1 MRCCQCQKELPEG
14 ALFCKY
20 CGAKQT
26 PNPEPEVREAAA
38 GQEVSPVCVSP
49 DVGPAPSALAE
60 EPLSVTI
67 QAAPPPEAA
76 PGGGTLKTQIAAE
89 ESPAS
94 SSPCGEEE
102 SMPEPVPLPSDPE
115 AVPPSDAA
123 PAPVSVEPAVF
134 TGSPDSIPASEGSSG
149 QKNCGGKPSAAE
161 EAALPVSAPDE
172 EAPPAGGGVSPP
184 ASQVFSPDDLDA
196 VLAGESSPRPVS
208 QREEL
213 VFDLD
218 QILPELSVPSPVS
231 QSAPVEQGPA
241 APERSEEPAPF
252 DTEQLPPDQNAAA
265 DLARQPSPTAEP
277 PAAEGSAAK
286 APAAED
292 FAAELPAAETS
303 AAESPAPPAVQTQRS
318 VRSILWRLAVI
329 AAELGVI
336 VFLILR
342 LF

>member
-1 MRCCQCQKELPEG
+1 
-14 ALFCKY
+14 
-20 CGAKQT
+20 
-26 PNPEPEVREAAA
+26 
-38 GQEVSPVCVSP
+38 
-49 DVGPAPSALAE
+49 
-60 EPLSVTI
+60 
-67 QAAPPPEAA
+67 
-76 PGGGTLKTQIAAE
+76 
-89 ESPAS
+89 
-94 SSPCGEEE
+94 
-102 SMPEPVPLPSDPE
+102 MPEPVPLPSDPE
-115 AVPPSDAA
+115 AAPLSDAA

-134 TGSPDSIPASEGSSG
+134 IGSPDSIPASEGSSG
-149 QKNCGGKPSAAE
+149 QKNCGREPSAAE

-172 EAPPAGGGVSPP
+172 EAPPAKDGVSPP

-218 QILPELSVPSPVS
+218 QILPELSVPTSVS
-231 QSAPVEQGPA
+231 QSAPVEQRPEE
-241 APERSEEPAPF
+241 PERSEAPAPF
-252 DTEQLPPDQNAAA
+252 DPEQFPPGQNAAA
-265 DLARQPSPTAEP
+265 DLAWQPSPTAEP

-286 APAAED
+286 APTAEAP
-292 FAAELPAAETS
+292 AAELPAAETS
-303 AAESPAPPAVQTQRS
+303 AAESPEAEPPAPPAVQTQRS